1 MPHILDF
8 HSTQHYWSASLSWTV
23 TSTQDQATMQP
34 LLKSFPLYLSSVI
47 FEWCIISDC
56 KPRLASIWKNSP
68 TSQANLHN
76 GPLENLTLSFGQRVK
91 IEHSSFCLCSGVVV
105 VKGLAIDGQKIFFL
119 LLKLKNSVI
128 AWQICCSEWLWRLE
142 DRSWSLKGFSR
153 KRTIHTSKPLS
164 GKQYED
170 SSLVLFDFAILLGSG
185 YLKQDATE
193 NFEMVLWIF
202 ISERRRRS
210 LSSPCFKNY
219 LRKDQSLSQSPMVL
233 V

>member
-1 MPHILDF
+1 MQKQD
-8 HSTQHYWSASLSWTV
+8 TV
-23 TSTQDQATMQP
+23 QP

-47 FEWCIISDC
+47 FEWYIISDC

-76 GPLENLTLSFGQRVK
+76 GPLENLTLSFGQRVE

-119 LLKLKNSVI
+119 LLKLKDNVI

-153 KRTIHTSKPLS
+153 KRTIHTTKATQWETIWRFLP
-164 GKQYED
+164 GAFWFCN
-170 SSLVLFDFAILLGSG
+170 SLGLRIFKAGCYRELWNGALNIHIRE
-185 YLKQDATE
+185 KTE
-193 NFEMVLWIF
+193 NALF
-202 ISERRRRS
+202 S
-210 LSSPCFKNY
+210 LF
-219 LRKDQSLSQSPMVL
+219 
-233 V
+233 